1 MSAKSIRLIPVLIA
15 CLLLTSCG
23 SGSGGQSQTQSY
35 KDTKSMVL
43 DVLKTEDGQKAIQ
56 EASEKNKDK
65 TAKLLSSGEGVQIQA
80 AVKDVLTDP
89 SNSKLI
95 EKTMTDPKF
104 AGDFAKAIQK
114 SNKDLHKDLM
124 KDPEYQKSML
134 DLMNTTDF
142 QKMLLSVMKSPQY
155 RQQVM
160 TVMEESMKSPL
171 FRAQMMELFKKVA
184 QDEMKPKEE
193 DMKAKGAEEKDKEK
207 GKEEGKDKEKDKG
220 KGQEKDK
227 SSEEKK
233 EE

>member
-1 MSAKSIRLIPVLIA
+1 MSAKWIRLIPVLLA
-15 CLLLTSCG
+15 CLLLVSCG

-43 DVLKTEDGQKAIQ
+43 DVLKTEDGQKAIK

-65 TAKLLSSGEGVQIQA
+65 TAKLLSSGEGVQIQT

-134 DLMNTTDF
+134 ELMNSTDYE
-142 QKMLLSVMKSPQY
+142 KMLLSVMKSPQY

-160 TVMEESMKSPL
+160 TVMEESLKSPL
-171 FRAQMMELFKKVA
+171 FKAQLMELFKKVA
-184 QDEMKPKEE
+184 QDEMKPSEE
-193 DMKAKGAEEKDKEK
+193 DMKAKSSDEK
-207 GKEEGKDKEKDKG
+207 GKSKGKSDEKSKEKDK
-220 KGQEKDK
+220 KQDSSSQDKQEQ
-227 SSEEKK
+227 
-233 EE
+233 

>member
-1 MSAKSIRLIPVLIA
+1 
-15 CLLLTSCG
+15 
-23 SGSGGQSQTQSY
+23 
-35 KDTKSMVL
+35 MVL

-193 DMKAKGAEEKDKEK
+193 DMKAKGAEEKGKDGEK
-207 GKEEGKDKEKDKG
+207 GKEEEKGKEKG

-227 SSEEKK
+227 SSEDKK